1 MSRSPFDQYPVRPHL
16 MATVCRRLA
25 ADMRREHAM
34 GMDPITLTCEGR
46 NGSTV
51 PRISRLEAALSMDRQ
66 AERWEEEC
74 RTGVRCAPHR
84 RLIGA

>member
-34 GMDPITLTCEGR
+34 GMEPITLTGYCAAGGR
-46 NGSTV
+46 T
-51 PRISRLEAALSMDRQ
+51 SRLEAALSMDRQ